1 MLKIFHAFA
10 CNPCWSV
17 RQRFLSTARL
27 ASRSLLRIQ
36 GDTVETFL
44 QGLVTN
50 DVMYISRPGSF
61 MYTFLLNIKGRILT
75 DAFIYHLQC
84 HESRKSLY
92 LLELDSTQS
101 EEMIKYLARYNLRKK
116 ARLFTFISVQIEHET
131 DIAVWVAMPSHKN
144 APLTDSHSWSPIKST
159 SNAPLFGRD
168 LLFYAPDPRATAGW
182 SGRVLLKK
190 GVQGFTTRGEMAEV
204 VRARIT
210 NLKVRGSNPTSA
222 TRLPLSRLGQ
232 PGSIPALV
240 LPSGG
245 MAARHR
251 KGCYSERFTTAKYM
265 DVILWMNR
273 LLPRDTDSLFMGTT
287 VSPLDIDLYHRA
299 RWRLGLPEG
308 STELILGE
316 TLPLEANGDLSG
328 AVSFSKGCYIGQEL
342 TTRTRFTG
350 VVRRRY
356 VPVRLVLSDSTV
368 DPKLPVGCHPVNAS
382 IYRLSSVENDLQNPK
397 ARPVGWLRSFITE
410 NNPCSAMDGFALLRL
425 TEVSTNTPLV
435 AVSLENSDKEM
446 FRLLVTPYAP
456 SWWAQ
461 EIAPDF
467 ERC

>member
-1 MLKIFHAFA
+1 MLKLFHAFA
-10 CNPCWSV
+10 CNPCWSA

-36 GDTVETFL
+36 GDAVETFL

-50 DVMYISRPGSF
+50 DVTYISRPGSF
-61 MYTFLLNIKGRILT
+61 MYTFLLNVKGRILT

-101 EEMIKYLARYNLRKK
+101 GEMIKYLAQYNLRKK
-116 ARLFTFISVQIEHET
+116 VQIDHET

-144 APLTDSHSWSPIKST
+144 APLTDSQSWLPIKST
-159 SNAPLFGRD
+159 SDTPLFERD

-190 GVQGFTTRGEMAEV
+190 GVQA
-204 VRARIT
+204 
-210 NLKVRGSNPTSA
+210 
-222 TRLPLSRLGQ
+222 
-232 PGSIPALV
+232 
-240 LPSGG
+240 
-245 MAARHR
+245 
-251 KGCYSERFTTAKYM
+251 
-265 DVILWMNR
+265 
-273 LLPRDTDSLFMGTT
+273 DTLFMSPT

-308 STELILGE
+308 SSELILGE

-356 VPVRLVLSDSTV
+356 VPVRLVVSDSTV
-368 DPKLPVGCHPVNAS
+368 ASKLPVGCHPVNAF
-382 IYRLSSVENDLQNPK
+382 IYRLSSVEHDLQNPK
-397 ARPVGWLRSFITE
+397 AKPVGWLRAFITE

-425 TEVSTNTPLV
+425 TEISTSTPLV

-456 SWWAQ
+456 SWWSQ